1 MKVFLKIDRKRKIPW
16 FYLTQQS
23 IARKIW
29 PSATAPLM
37 VGTWTAGTVQGV
49 LPSKLQIITGQGC
62 GHAFLATLWESNWNL
77 HTHTHTQKKAQNGVC
92 LSPCRQDLAPSD
104 SPRSLFPRRSGWG
117 WVSGLCPFARWLPL
131 LAGSWK
137 ATPWREVHT
146 RLFCWQTLLKGCWCD
161 MLLVS
166 PH

>member
-1 MKVFLKIDRKRKIPW
+1 
-16 FYLTQQS
+16 
-23 IARKIW
+23 
-29 PSATAPLM
+29 M
-37 VGTWTAGTVQGV
+37 VGIWIADTVQRV

-62 GHAFLATLWESNWNL
+62 GHAFWLPFGKALATF
-77 HTHTHTQKKAQNGVC
+77 THKKKEAWNGVC
-92 LSPCRQDLAPSD
+92 CSPCPQDLAPSD
-104 SPRSLFPRRSGWG
+104 SPRFLFPRRSGWG
-117 WVSGLCPFARWLPL
+117 WVSCLCPFARWLPL

-166 PH
+166 PHWHPPTRQPAGWLLSPTFFLTGWLFLSLAVLKAFLVS